1 MKRLGII
8 ALFVVLLIQ
17 PFVLSAEQTE
27 DEKRREILQF
37 GLEPEI
43 TELIGTLQKEEN
55 KTFNDDI
62 LNVFNSTKNP
72 VLRESVLSFFAAQK
86 DPALKD
92 FALSTLTDPWDF
104 KTSTVIAVLSYA
116 ESISL
121 KEATPSIRKILDGE
135 SNEYRA
141 KALSTLGKLG
151 SAEDARYL
159 VESLDGDI
167 PGDDKQKLIIR
178 QNIMAALGELR
189 AVETWDRL
197 VEIAKDTDENA
208 VIRATAATA
217 IGKMGKPEAI
227 PVLSALFED
236 TDPVLRTAA
245 IEGLS
250 NYSEPG
256 AVSVVLQGFKDSYY
270 KVRLAAL
277 AAAGNNK
284 YPEALSYVLY
294 RAKND
299 PVEAVKYQ
307 AFDAA
312 GTYNDAAA
320 NAWLRDML
328 LDAKASDKVRIK
340 AASVLLGN
348 DFDGIYQE
356 FEKVALETLKD
367 DKKASLRYELGKL
380 ASKYQSQKTL
390 ALASGYLS
398 HKDPLTRSIA
408 LDLFERNRYPEMAAA
423 VASIA
428 ADEKQGALQRRA
440 KKILGTKNDA
450 GGTDATEPVPG
461 SVLK

>member
-1 MKRLGII
+1 LKRLGII

-277 AAAGNNK
+277 AAAGNTNIRK
-284 YPEALSYVLY
+284 RCPTSCTGQRTILSRRSSTRLLM
-294 RAKND
+294 RQERTTTRRRM
-299 PVEAVKYQ
+299 P
-307 AFDAA
+307 
-312 GTYNDAAA
+312 GSGICSSTRR
-320 NAWLRDML
+320 LR
-328 LDAKASDKVRIK
+328 
-340 AASVLLGN
+340 
-348 DFDGIYQE
+348 
-356 FEKVALETLKD
+356 
-367 DKKASLRYELGKL
+367 
-380 ASKYQSQKTL
+380 
-390 ALASGYLS
+390 
-398 HKDPLTRSIA
+398 TRSGLRPPQYFSGMI
-408 LDLFERNRYPEMAAA
+408 LTEFIRN
-423 VASIA
+423 S
-428 ADEKQGALQRRA
+428 RR
-440 KKILGTKNDA
+440 L
-450 GGTDATEPVPG
+450 PSRP
-461 SVLK
+461 